1 MVVISMLKDVKV
13 KTSHVSSYALKR
25 GNRRN
30 SKTGQGKD
38 LSLVSLTNTDEKIN
52 VGLYKNK

>member
-13 KTSHVSSYALKR
+13 KTSHVSLYTLKR

-52 VGLYKNK
+52 VGL

>member
-1 MVVISMLKDVKV
+1 MVVISMLKDVNV
-13 KTSHVSSYALKR
+13 KTSHVSLYALKR